1 MKHAFEK
8 QITVG
13 LLATML
19 VSSPVFAET
28 TTTVSEP
35 IGLKKKP
42 VSTTSKKEDV
52 PPAQGSGAAGTASRP
67 NRLNLP
73 PRESPV
79 PGQGIGVRG
88 EAESELAPYLN
99 KTFTKTSGQGN
110 VEVPP

>member
-19 VSSPVFAET
+19 VASPVFAET

-35 IGLKKKP
+35 IGLKKRP

-52 PPAQGSGAAGTASRP
+52 PPAQGSGAAGTAARP
-67 NRLNLP
+67 NR
-73 PRESPV
+73 
-79 PGQGIGVRG
+79 
-88 EAESELAPYLN
+88 
-99 KTFTKTSGQGN
+99 
-110 VEVPP
+110 

>member
-19 VSSPVFAET
+19 VASPVFAET

-35 IGLKKKP
+35 IGLKKRP

-52 PPAQGSGAAGTASRP
+52 PPAQGSGAAGTAARFPARVSVCGAKQKVSWLRILIK
-67 NRLNLP
+67 RL
-73 PRESPV
+73 RKSVWKEM
-79 PGQGIGVRG
+79 
-88 EAESELAPYLN
+88 
-99 KTFTKTSGQGN
+99 
-110 VEVPP
+110 